1 MKREIIRIED
11 ISDINLLRE
20 GWKNATKGD
29 KYWRK
34 STHNYEVNLERNL
47 LSLSHR
53 LREGTWRPSSGHT
66 FRMMTEGKWR
76 DITSF
81 PIEDRIVHY
90 AVVHVFNMSRH
101 FIRRTHGSIK
111 GRGCLSASKQVRKD
125 IRNISHRVEFLNKQ
139 QEKNGAANEE
149 IFEVTVVKYDCKKF
163 YPNILKPRLKE
174 KILQKYKGEAAIAL
188 LFSIIDSYMPDSE
201 RGMSIGALTS
211 QDMGNFF
218 LTMLDLF
225 ALENIRTHYYNRYVD
240 DITTLRESKAQA
252 IAAIPRMV
260 EAAEK
265 DGIIFG
271 RIEVYPLRV
280 RRVDFCGYAVGMLN
294 GTLSTRMRPKTV
306 RRYRR
311 RLHVAANH
319 LAAQR
324 ADTQQFS
331 ISQRATVLG
340 GFAAESLRQTIA
352 SYEGIAFHA
361 DTHNLLINIKR
372 NYYEV
377 FRTSDREPH
386 CSRHE
391 RERVATA

>member
-1 MKREIIRIED
+1 MKRQIVRIED
-11 ISDINLLRE
+11 ISDIKLLHQ

-125 IRNISHRVEFLNKQ
+125 IRNISHRVELLNKQ
-139 QEKNGAANEE
+139 HEKNGAANEE

-163 YPNILKPRLKE
+163 YPSILKSRLKE
-174 KILQKYKGEAAIAL
+174 KLRRRYKGEAALSL
-188 LFSIIDSYMPDSE
+188 LFAIIDAYMPDRE

-306 RRYRR
+306 RRYCR

-319 LAAQR
+319 LAAMR
-324 ADTQQFS
+324 ADT
-331 ISQRATVLG
+331 SQRTTVLG
-340 GFAAESLRQTIA
+340 GFAAEPLRQTIA
-352 SYEGIAFHA
+352 SYEGIALHA
-361 DTHNLLINIKR
+361 DTHNLLINLNP
-372 NYYEV
+372 NYYEI
-377 FRTSDREPH
+377 FRTSDREPD

>member
-1 MKREIIRIED
+1 MKRQIVRIED
-11 ISDINLLRE
+11 ISDIKLLHE

-34 STHNYEVNLERNL
+34 STHEYEVNLESNL

-53 LREGTWRPSSGHT
+53 LHEGTWRPSSGHT

-125 IRNISHRVEFLNKQ
+125 IRNISHRVELLNKQ
-139 QEKNGAANEE
+139 CEKNGAESEE
-149 IFEVTVVKYDCKKF
+149 TFEVTVVKYDCKKF
-163 YPNILKPRLKE
+163 YPSILKSRLKE
-174 KILQKYKGEAAIAL
+174 KLKRRYKGEAALSL
-188 LFSIIDSYMPDSE
+188 LFSIIDAYMPDSE

-260 EAAEK
+260 QAAEK

-271 RIEVYPLRV
+271 RIELYPLRV

-306 RRYRR
+306 RRYCR

-319 LAAQR
+319 LAAMR
-324 ADTQQFS
+324 ADS
-331 ISQRATVLG
+331 SQRATVLG
-340 GFAAESLRQTIA
+340 GFVAESLRQTIA
-352 SYEGIAFHA
+352 SYEGIALHA
-361 DTHNLLINIKR
+361 DTHNLLINLKR
-372 NYYEV
+372 NYHEI
-377 FRTSDREPH
+377 FRTSDREPD

>member
-1 MKREIIRIED
+1 MKRQIVRIED
-11 ISDINLLRE
+11 ISDIKLLHE

-29 KYWRK
+29 KYLRK
-34 STHNYEVNLERNL
+34 STHEYEVNLDNNL
-47 LSLSHR
+47 RSLSHR

-81 PIEDRIVHY
+81 PIEDRIVHF

-111 GRGCLSASKQVRKD
+111 GRGCLSASKQVRRD
-125 IRNISHRVEFLNKQ
+125 IRNISHRVEMLNK
-139 QEKNGAANEE
+139 KNATAGEE

-174 KILQKYKGEAAIAL
+174 KIRRKYKGEAAIAL
-188 LFSIIDSYMPDSE
+188 LFSIIDAYMPDSE

-306 RRYRR
+306 RRYCR

-319 LAAQR
+319 LAAMR
-324 ADTQQFS
+324 ADTS
-331 ISQRATVLG
+331 KRATVLG

-352 SYEGIAFHA
+352 SYEGIALHA
-361 DTHNLLINIKR
+361 DTHNLLINLKR
-372 NYYEV
+372 NYHEI

>member
-1 MKREIIRIED
+1 MKREIVRIED
-11 ISDINLLRE
+11 IADLKLLRE
-20 GWKNATKGD
+20 GWRNATNGE

-34 STHNYEVNLERNL
+34 STRNYEVNLERNL

-53 LREGTWRPSSGHT
+53 LLDGTWRPSSGHT

-90 AVVHVFNMSRH
+90 ALVHVFNMSRH

-125 IRNISHRVEFLNKQ
+125 IRNISHRVEMLNK
-139 QEKNGAANEE
+139 KNGTAGE

-174 KILQKYKGEAAIAL
+174 KILRRYKGKAAIAL
-188 LFSIIDSYMPDSE
+188 LFSIIDAYMPNSE

-306 RRYRR
+306 RRYCR

-319 LAAQR
+319 LAAMR
-324 ADTQQFS
+324 ADT
-331 ISQRATVLG
+331 SQRATVLG

-352 SYEGIAFHA
+352 SYEGIALHA
-361 DTHNLLINIKR
+361 DTHNLLINLKR

-377 FRTSDREPH
+377 YRTSDREPD

>member
-1 MKREIIRIED
+1 MKRQIVRIED
-11 ISDINLLRE
+11 ISDIKLLHE

-34 STHNYEVNLERNL
+34 STHEYEVNLDSNL
-47 LSLSHR
+47 RSLSYR

-125 IRNISHRVEFLNKQ
+125 IRNISHRVEMLNK
-139 QEKNGAANEE
+139 KNGTAGE

-174 KILQKYKGEAAIAL
+174 KILSKYKGEAAIAL
-188 LFSIIDSYMPDSE
+188 LFSIIDAYMPESE

-306 RRYRR
+306 RRYCR
-311 RLHVAANH
+311 RLHVAVKQ
-319 LAAQR
+319 AAAMR
-324 ADTQQFS
+324 ADTS
-331 ISQRATVLG
+331 ERATVLG

-352 SYEGIAFHA
+352 SYEGIALHA
-361 DTHNLLINIKR
+361 DTHNLLINLKR

-377 FRTSDREPH
+377 YRTSDREPH

>member
-1 MKREIIRIED
+1 MKRQIVRIED
-11 ISDINLLRE
+11 ISDIKLLHE

-34 STHNYEVNLERNL
+34 STHEYEVNLESNL
-47 LSLSHR
+47 RSLSHR

-125 IRNISHRVEFLNKQ
+125 IRNISHRVEMLNKQ
-139 QEKNGAANEE
+139 SEKNGKANEE

-174 KILQKYKGEAAIAL
+174 KIRLKYKGEAAIAL
-188 LFSIIDSYMPDSE
+188 LFSIIDAYMPDSE

-260 EAAEK
+260 QAAEK

-294 GTLSTRMRPKTV
+294 GRLSTRMRPKTV
-306 RRYRR
+306 RRYCR

-319 LAAQR
+319 LAAMR
-324 ADTQQFS
+324 AD
-331 ISQRATVLG
+331 ISAQRATVLG
-340 GFAAESLRQTIA
+340 GFAAESFRQTIA
-352 SYEGIAFHA
+352 SYEGIALHA
-361 DTHNLLINIKR
+361 DTHNLLNNIKR

-377 FRTSDREPH
+377 FGTTDREPD

>member
-1 MKREIIRIED
+1 MKRQIVRIED
-11 ISDINLLRE
+11 ISNIKLLHE

-34 STHNYEVNLERNL
+34 STHNYEVNLESNL
-47 LSLSHR
+47 RSLSHR

-125 IRNISHRVEFLNKQ
+125 IRNISHRVEMLNKQ
-139 QEKNGAANEE
+139 SEKNGKANEE

-163 YPNILKPRLKE
+163 YPSILKSRLKE
-174 KILQKYKGEAAIAL
+174 KILRKYKGEAAIAL
-188 LFSIIDSYMPDSE
+188 LFSIIDAYMPDSE

-311 RLHVAANH
+311 RLHIAANH
-319 LAAQR
+319 LAAMR
-324 ADTQQFS
+324 ADTT
-331 ISQRATVLG
+331 SQRATVLG

-352 SYEGIAFHA
+352 SYEGIALHA
-361 DTHNLLINIKR
+361 DTHNLLINLKR
-372 NYYEV
+372 NYHEIY
-377 FRTSDREPH
+377 RTSDREPD

>member
-1 MKREIIRIED
+1 MKRQIVRIED
-11 ISDINLLRE
+11 ISNIKLLHE

-34 STHNYEVNLERNL
+34 STHNYEVNLDRNL
-47 LSLSHR
+47 RSLSHR

-125 IRNISHRVEFLNKQ
+125 IRNISHRVELLNKQ
-139 QEKNGAANEE
+139 HEKDGAANEE

-174 KILQKYKGEAAIAL
+174 KIRLKYKGEAAIAL
-188 LFSIIDSYMPDSE
+188 LFSIIDAYMPESE

-311 RLHVAANH
+311 RLHIAANH
-319 LAAQR
+319 LAAMR
-324 ADTQQFS
+324 ADTT
-331 ISQRATVLG
+331 SQRATVLG

-352 SYEGIAFHA
+352 SYEGIALHA
-361 DTHNLLINIKR
+361 DTHNLLINLKR
-372 NYYEV
+372 NYYEI
-377 FRTSDREPH
+377 FRTSDREPY

>member
-1 MKREIIRIED
+1 MKRQIVRIED
-11 ISDINLLRE
+11 ISDIKLLHE
-20 GWKNATKGD
+20 GWKNATKGG

-34 STHNYEVNLERNL
+34 STHEYEVNLDNNL
-47 LSLSHR
+47 RSLSHR

-81 PIEDRIVHY
+81 PIEDRIVHF

-111 GRGCLSASKQVRKD
+111 GRGCLSASKQVRRD
-125 IRNISHRVEFLNKQ
+125 IRNISHRVEMLNK
-139 QEKNGAANEE
+139 KNATAGEE

-174 KILQKYKGEAAIAL
+174 KILRRYKGEAAIAL
-188 LFSIIDSYMPDSE
+188 LFAIIDAYMPKSE

-319 LAAQR
+319 LAAMR
-324 ADTQQFS
+324 ADTS
-331 ISQRATVLG
+331 KRATVLG

-352 SYEGIAFHA
+352 SYEGIALHA
-361 DTHNLLINIKR
+361 DTHNLLINLKR

-377 FRTSDREPH
+377 YRTSDREPH

>member
-1 MKREIIRIED
+1 MKRQIVRIED
-11 ISDINLLRE
+11 ISDIKLLQE

-34 STHNYEVNLERNL
+34 STHEYEVNLDNNL
-47 LSLSHR
+47 RSLSHR

-125 IRNISHRVEFLNKQ
+125 IRNISHRVEMLNK
-139 QEKNGAANEE
+139 KNGKVNEE

-188 LFSIIDSYMPDSE
+188 LFSIIDAYMPDSE

-252 IAAIPRMV
+252 IAAIPKMV

-319 LAAQR
+319 LAAQH
-324 ADTQQFS
+324 ADT
-331 ISQRATVLG
+331 SQRATVLG

-352 SYEGIAFHA
+352 SYEGIALHA
-361 DTHNLLINIKR
+361 DTHNLLINLKR

-377 FRTSDREPH
+377 YRTSDREPH

>member
-1 MKREIIRIED
+1 MKRQIVRIED
-11 ISDINLLRE
+11 ISDIKLLHE

-34 STHNYEVNLERNL
+34 STHNYEVNLESNL
-47 LSLSHR
+47 RSLSHR

-125 IRNISHRVEFLNKQ
+125 IRNISHRVEMLNKQ
-139 QEKNGAANEE
+139 SEKNGKANEE

-163 YPNILKPRLKE
+163 YPSILKSRLKE
-174 KILQKYKGEAAIAL
+174 KILRKYKGEAAIAL
-188 LFSIIDSYMPDSE
+188 LFSIIDAYMPESE

-260 EAAEK
+260 QAAEK

-306 RRYRR
+306 RRYCR

-319 LAAQR
+319 LAAMR
-324 ADTQQFS
+324 AD

-352 SYEGIAFHA
+352 SYEGIALHA
-361 DTHNLLINIKR
+361 DTHNLLINLKR
-372 NYYEV
+372 NYHEIY
-377 FRTSDREPH
+377 RTSDREPY

>member
-1 MKREIIRIED
+1 
-11 ISDINLLRE
+11 
-20 GWKNATKGD
+20 
-29 KYWRK
+29 
-34 STHNYEVNLERNL
+34 
-47 LSLSHR
+47 
-53 LREGTWRPSSGHT
+53 
-66 FRMMTEGKWR
+66 MMTEGKWR

-81 PIEDRIVHY
+81 PIEDRIVHF

-125 IRNISHRVEFLNKQ
+125 IRNISHRVELLNKQ
-139 QEKNGAANEE
+139 QEKNATAGE

-174 KILQKYKGEAAIAL
+174 KIRRKYKGEAAIAL
-188 LFSIIDSYMPDSE
+188 LFAIIDAYMPKSE

-252 IAAIPRMV
+252 IAAIPKMV

-294 GTLSTRMRPKTV
+294 GILSTRMRPKTV

-319 LAAQR
+319 LAAMR
-324 ADTQQFS
+324 ADTS
-331 ISQRATVLG
+331 KRATVLG

-352 SYEGIAFHA
+352 SYEGIALHA
-361 DTHNLLINIKR
+361 DTHNLLINLKR
-372 NYYEV
+372 NYHEI

>member
-1 MKREIIRIED
+1 MKRQIVRIED
-11 ISDINLLRE
+11 ISDIKLLHE

-34 STHNYEVNLERNL
+34 STHEYEVNLESNL
-47 LSLSHR
+47 RSLSHR

-125 IRNISHRVEFLNKQ
+125 IRNISHRVELLNKQ
-139 QEKNGAANEE
+139 SEKNGKANEE

-163 YPNILKPRLKE
+163 YPSILKSRLKE
-174 KILQKYKGEAAIAL
+174 KILRKYKGEAAIAL
-188 LFSIIDSYMPDSE
+188 LFSIIDAYMPDSE

-306 RRYRR
+306 RRYCR

-319 LAAQR
+319 LAAMR
-324 ADTQQFS
+324 AD

-340 GFAAESLRQTIA
+340 GFAVESLRQTIA
-352 SYEGIAFHA
+352 SYEGIALHA
-361 DTHNLLINIKR
+361 DTHNLLINLKR
-372 NYYEV
+372 NYYEI
-377 FRTSDREPH
+377 FRTSDREPD

>member
-1 MKREIIRIED
+1 MKRQIVRIED
-11 ISDINLLRE
+11 ISDIKLLHQ

-34 STHNYEVNLERNL
+34 STHNYEVNLESNL
-47 LSLSHR
+47 RSLSHR

-125 IRNISHRVEFLNKQ
+125 IRNISHRVEMLNK
-139 QEKNGAANEE
+139 KNGAAGE

-163 YPNILKPRLKE
+163 YPSILKSRLKE
-174 KILQKYKGEAAIAL
+174 KLRRRYKGEAALSL
-188 LFSIIDSYMPDSE
+188 LFSIIDEYMPDSE

-311 RLHVAANH
+311 RLHIAANH
-319 LAAQR
+319 LAAMR
-324 ADTQQFS
+324 ADTT
-331 ISQRATVLG
+331 SQRATVLG

-352 SYEGIAFHA
+352 SYEGIALHA
-361 DTHNLLINIKR
+361 DTHNLLINLKR
-372 NYYEV
+372 NYHEIY
-377 FRTSDREPH
+377 RTSDREPY

>member
-1 MKREIIRIED
+1 MKRQIVRIED
-11 ISDINLLRE
+11 ISDIKLLHE

-34 STHNYEVNLERNL
+34 STHNYEVNLESNL
-47 LSLSHR
+47 RSLSHR

-125 IRNISHRVEFLNKQ
+125 IRNISHRVEMLNKQ
-139 QEKNGAANEE
+139 SEKNGKANEE

-163 YPNILKPRLKE
+163 YPSILKSRLKE
-174 KILQKYKGEAAIAL
+174 KILRKYKGEAAIAL
-188 LFSIIDSYMPDSE
+188 LFSIIDAYMPDSE

-311 RLHVAANH
+311 RLHIAANH
-319 LAAQR
+319 LAAMR
-324 ADTQQFS
+324 ADTT
-331 ISQRATVLG
+331 SQRATVLG

-352 SYEGIAFHA
+352 SYEGIALHA
-361 DTHNLLINIKR
+361 DTHNLLINLKR
-372 NYYEV
+372 NYHEIY
-377 FRTSDREPH
+377 RTSDREPY

>member
-1 MKREIIRIED
+1 MKRQIVRIED
-11 ISDINLLRE
+11 ISDIKLLHE

-34 STHNYEVNLERNL
+34 STHEYEVNLESNL
-47 LSLSHR
+47 RSLSHR

-125 IRNISHRVEFLNKQ
+125 IRNISHRVEMLNKQ
-139 QEKNGAANEE
+139 SEKNGKANEE

-163 YPNILKPRLKE
+163 YPSILKSRLKE
-174 KILQKYKGEAAIAL
+174 KILRKYKGEAAIAL
-188 LFSIIDSYMPDSE
+188 LFSIIDAYMPDSE

-260 EAAEK
+260 QAAEK

-311 RLHVAANH
+311 RLHIAANH
-319 LAAQR
+319 LAAMR
-324 ADTQQFS
+324 ADTT
-331 ISQRATVLG
+331 SQRATVLG

-352 SYEGIAFHA
+352 SYEGIALHA
-361 DTHNLLINIKR
+361 DTHNLLINLKR
-372 NYYEV
+372 NYYEI
-377 FRTSDREPH
+377 FRTSDREPD

>member
-1 MKREIIRIED
+1 MKRQIVRIED
-11 ISDINLLRE
+11 ISNIKLLHE

-34 STHNYEVNLERNL
+34 STHNYEVNLDNNL
-47 LSLSHR
+47 RSLSHR

-125 IRNISHRVEFLNKQ
+125 IRNISHRVEMLNKQ
-139 QEKNGAANEE
+139 SEKNGKANEE

-163 YPNILKPRLKE
+163 YPSILKSRLKE
-174 KILQKYKGEAAIAL
+174 KILRKYKGEAAIAL
-188 LFSIIDSYMPDSE
+188 LFSIIDAYMPDSE

-306 RRYRR
+306 RRYCR

-319 LAAQR
+319 LAAMR
-324 ADTQQFS
+324 ADTP
-331 ISQRATVLG
+331 SQRATVLG

-352 SYEGIAFHA
+352 SYEGIALHA
-361 DTHNLLINIKR
+361 DTHNLLINLKR
-372 NYYEV
+372 NYYEI
-377 FRTSDREPH
+377 FRTSDREPD

>member
-1 MKREIIRIED
+1 MKRQIVRIED
-11 ISDINLLRE
+11 ISDIKLLRE
-20 GWKNATKGD
+20 GWKNAIKGD

-34 STHNYEVNLERNL
+34 STHEYEVNLENNL
-47 LSLSHR
+47 RSLSHR

-111 GRGCLSASKQVRKD
+111 GRGCLSASKQVRRD
-125 IRNISHRVEFLNKQ
+125 IRNISHRVEMLNK
-139 QEKNGAANEE
+139 KNATAGEE

-174 KILQKYKGEAAIAL
+174 KIRRKYKGEAAIAL
-188 LFSIIDSYMPDSE
+188 LFSIIDAYMPDSE

-306 RRYRR
+306 RRYCR

-319 LAAQR
+319 LAAMR
-324 ADTQQFS
+324 ADTS
-331 ISQRATVLG
+331 KRATVLG

-352 SYEGIAFHA
+352 SYEGIALHA
-361 DTHNLLINIKR
+361 DTHNLLINLKR

-377 FRTSDREPH
+377 YRTSDREPD

>member
-1 MKREIIRIED
+1 MKRQIVRIED
-11 ISDINLLRE
+11 ISDIKLLHE

-34 STHNYEVNLERNL
+34 STHNYEVNLDRNL
-47 LSLSHR
+47 RSLSHR

-125 IRNISHRVEFLNKQ
+125 IRNISHRVEMLNKQ
-139 QEKNGAANEE
+139 SEKNGKANEE

-163 YPNILKPRLKE
+163 YPSILKSRLKE
-174 KILQKYKGEAAIAL
+174 KILRKYKGEAAIAL
-188 LFSIIDSYMPDSE
+188 LFSIIDAYMPDSE

-311 RLHVAANH
+311 RLHIAANH
-319 LAAQR
+319 LAAMR
-324 ADTQQFS
+324 ADTT
-331 ISQRATVLG
+331 SQRATVLG

-352 SYEGIAFHA
+352 SYEGIALHA
-361 DTHNLLINIKR
+361 DTHNLLINLKR
-372 NYYEV
+372 NYYEI
-377 FRTSDREPH
+377 FRTSDREPD

>member
-1 MKREIIRIED
+1 MKRQIVRIED
-11 ISDINLLRE
+11 ISDIKLLHQ

-29 KYWRK
+29 KYWRE
-34 STHNYEVNLERNL
+34 STHNYEVNLESNL
-47 LSLSHR
+47 QSLSHR

-90 AVVHVFNMSRH
+90 AVVHVFNMSRY

-111 GRGCLSASKQVRKD
+111 GLGCLSASKQVRKD
-125 IRNISHRVEFLNKQ
+125 IRNISHRVEMLNKQ
-139 QEKNGAANEE
+139 SEKNGKANEE

-163 YPNILKPRLKE
+163 YPSILKSRLKE
-174 KILQKYKGEAAIAL
+174 KLRRRYKGEAALSL
-188 LFSIIDSYMPDSE
+188 LFSIIDEYMPDSE

-306 RRYRR
+306 RRYCR

-319 LAAQR
+319 LAAMR
-324 ADTQQFS
+324 ADTT
-331 ISQRATVLG
+331 SQRATFLG

-352 SYEGIAFHA
+352 SYEGIALHA
-361 DTHNLLINIKR
+361 DTHNLLINLKR

-377 FRTSDREPH
+377 YRTSDREPD

>member
-1 MKREIIRIED
+1 MKRQIVRIED
-11 ISDINLLRE
+11 ISDIKLLHE

-29 KYWRK
+29 KYWRE
-34 STHNYEVNLERNL
+34 STHNYEVNLENNL
-47 LSLSHR
+47 RSLSHR

-125 IRNISHRVEFLNKQ
+125 IRNISHRVELLNKQ
-139 QEKNGAANEE
+139 NEKNGAANEE

-174 KILQKYKGEAAIAL
+174 KIRHKYKGEAAIAL
-188 LFSIIDSYMPDSE
+188 LFAIIDAYMPNSE

-311 RLHVAANH
+311 RLHIVANH
-319 LAAQR
+319 LAAMR
-324 ADTQQFS
+324 ADT
-331 ISQRATVLG
+331 SQRATVLG

-352 SYEGIAFHA
+352 SYEGIALHA
-361 DTHNLLINIKR
+361 DTHNLLINLKR
-372 NYYEV
+372 NYHEI

>member
-1 MKREIIRIED
+1 MKRQIVRIED
-11 ISDINLLRE
+11 ISDIKLLHE

-34 STHNYEVNLERNL
+34 STHEYEVNLESNL
-47 LSLSHR
+47 RSLSHR

-125 IRNISHRVEFLNKQ
+125 IRNISHRVELLN
-139 QEKNGAANEE
+139 EKNGAAGE

-188 LFSIIDSYMPDSE
+188 LFSIIDAYMPDSE

-306 RRYRR
+306 RRYCR

-319 LAAQR
+319 LAAMR
-324 ADTQQFS
+324 ATTS
-331 ISQRATVLG
+331 AQRATVLG

-352 SYEGIAFHA
+352 SYEGISLHA
-361 DTHNLLINIKR
+361 DTHNLSINLKR
-372 NYYEV
+372 NYHEI
-377 FRTSDREPH
+377 FRTSDREPD

>member
-1 MKREIIRIED
+1 MKRQIVRIED
-11 ISDINLLRE
+11 ISDIKLLHE
-20 GWKNATKGD
+20 GWKNATKGG

-34 STHNYEVNLERNL
+34 STHEYEVNLDNNL
-47 LSLSHR
+47 RSLSHR

-81 PIEDRIVHY
+81 PIEDRIVHF

-111 GRGCLSASKQVRKD
+111 GRGCLSASKQVRRD
-125 IRNISHRVEFLNKQ
+125 IRNISHRVEMLNK
-139 QEKNGAANEE
+139 KNATAGEE
-149 IFEVTVVKYDCKKF
+149 IFEGTVVKYDCKKF

-174 KILQKYKGEAAIAL
+174 KILRRYKGEAAIAL
-188 LFSIIDSYMPDSE
+188 LFAIIDAYMPKSE

-319 LAAQR
+319 LAAMR
-324 ADTQQFS
+324 ADTS
-331 ISQRATVLG
+331 KRATVLG

-352 SYEGIAFHA
+352 SYEGIALHA
-361 DTHNLLINIKR
+361 DTHNLLINLKR
-372 NYYEV
+372 NYHEI

>member
-1 MKREIIRIED
+1 MKRQIVRIED
-11 ISDINLLRE
+11 ISDFDLLHE
-20 GWKNATKGD
+20 GWKNATKGG

-34 STHNYEVNLERNL
+34 STHEYEVNLDNNL
-47 LSLSHR
+47 RSLSHR

-101 FIRRTHGSIK
+101 FISRTHGSIK
-111 GRGCLSASKQVRKD
+111 GRGCLSASKQVRRD
-125 IRNISHRVEFLNKQ
+125 IRNISHRVEMLNK
-139 QEKNGAANEE
+139 KNATAGEE

-163 YPNILKPRLKE
+163 YPSILKSRLKE

-188 LFSIIDSYMPDSE
+188 LFSIIDAYMPDSE

-306 RRYRR
+306 RRYCR

-319 LAAQR
+319 LAAMR
-324 ADTQQFS
+324 ADTS
-331 ISQRATVLG
+331 KRATVLG

-352 SYEGIAFHA
+352 SYEGIALHA
-361 DTHNLLINIKR
+361 DTHNLLINLKR
-372 NYYEV
+372 NYHEI
-377 FRTSDREPH
+377 FRTRDREPH

>member
-1 MKREIIRIED
+1 MKRQIVRIED
-11 ISDINLLRE
+11 ISDIKLLHE
-20 GWKNATKGD
+20 GWKNATKGG

-34 STHNYEVNLERNL
+34 STHEYEVNLDNNL
-47 LSLSHR
+47 RSLSHR

-81 PIEDRIVHY
+81 PIEDRIVHF

-111 GRGCLSASKQVRKD
+111 GRGCLSASKQVRRD
-125 IRNISHRVEFLNKQ
+125 IRNISHRVEMLNK
-139 QEKNGAANEE
+139 KNATAGEE

-174 KILQKYKGEAAIAL
+174 KIRRKYKGEAAIAL
-188 LFSIIDSYMPDSE
+188 LFSIIDAYMPDSE

-306 RRYRR
+306 RRYCR

-319 LAAQR
+319 LAAMR
-324 ADTQQFS
+324 ADTS
-331 ISQRATVLG
+331 KRATVLG

-352 SYEGIAFHA
+352 SYEGIALHA
-361 DTHNLLINIKR
+361 DTHNLLINLKR

-377 FRTSDREPH
+377 YRTSDREPD

>member
-1 MKREIIRIED
+1 MKRQIVRIED
-11 ISDINLLRE
+11 ISDIKLLHE
-20 GWKNATKGD
+20 GWKNATKGG

-34 STHNYEVNLERNL
+34 STHEYEVNLDNNL
-47 LSLSHR
+47 RSLSHR

-81 PIEDRIVHY
+81 PIEDRIVHF

-111 GRGCLSASKQVRKD
+111 GRGCLSASKQVRRD
-125 IRNISHRVEFLNKQ
+125 IRNISHRVEMLNK
-139 QEKNGAANEE
+139 KNATAGEE

-174 KILQKYKGEAAIAL
+174 KILRRYKGEAAIAL
-188 LFSIIDSYMPDSE
+188 LFAIIDAYLPKSE

-294 GTLSTRMRPKTV
+294 GILSTRMRPKTV

-319 LAAQR
+319 LAAMR
-324 ADTQQFS
+324 ADTS
-331 ISQRATVLG
+331 KRATVLG

-352 SYEGIAFHA
+352 SYEGIALHA
-361 DTHNLLINIKR
+361 DTHNLLINLKR
-372 NYYEV
+372 NYHEI

>member
-1 MKREIIRIED
+1 MKREIVRIED
-11 ISDINLLRE
+11 IADINLLRE
-20 GWKNATKGD
+20 GWKNATKGN

-53 LREGTWRPSSGHT
+53 LRDGTWRPSSGHT
-66 FRMMTEGKWR
+66 FRIMTEGKWR

-90 AVVHVFNMSRH
+90 AVVYVFNMSRH

-125 IRNISHRVEFLNKQ
+125 IRNISHRVELLNKQ
-139 QEKNGAANEE
+139 CEKNGATGE
-149 IFEVTVVKYDCKKF
+149 IYEVTVVKYDCKKF
-163 YPNILKPRLKE
+163 YPNVLKSRLKE
-174 KILQKYKGEAAIAL
+174 KLKQRYKGEAALSL
-188 LFSIIDSYMPDSE
+188 LFAIIDAYMPDSE

-218 LTMLDLF
+218 LTRLDLF

-240 DITTLRESKAQA
+240 DITTLWETKAQA
-252 IAAIPRMV
+252 ISAIPRM
-260 EAAEK
+260 EQAAEK

-271 RIEVYPLRV
+271 RIEVYSLRV

-306 RRYRR
+306 RRYLR
-311 RLHVAANH
+311 RLH
-319 LAAQR
+319 LAAKQ
-324 ADTQQFS
+324 AVPNKTAAAS
-331 ISQRATVLG
+331 ASPNAIATVLG
-340 GFAAESLRQTIA
+340 GFAAEFLRQTIA
-352 SYEGIAFHA
+352 SYEGIALHA
-361 DTHNLLINIKR
+361 DTHNLLNNIKR

-377 FRTSDREPH
+377 FGTTDREPR

>member
-1 MKREIIRIED
+1 MKRQIVRIED

-53 LREGTWRPSSGHT
+53 LRDGTWRPSSGHT

-90 AVVHVFNMSRH
+90 AVVHVFNMRRH

-125 IRNISHRVEFLNKQ
+125 IRNISHRVEMLNK
-139 QEKNGAANEE
+139 KNATTNEE
-149 IFEVTVVKYDCKKF
+149 TFEVTVVKYDCKKF

-174 KILQKYKGEAAIAL
+174 KIRQKYKGEAAIAL
-188 LFSIIDSYMPDSE
+188 LFAIIDAYMPDSE

-319 LAAQR
+319 LAAMR
-324 ADTQQFS
+324 ADTF
-331 ISQRATVLG
+331 QRATVLD
-340 GFAAESLRQTIA
+340 GFAAEPLRQTIA
-352 SYEGIAFHA
+352 SYEGIALHA
-361 DTHNLLINIKR
+361 DTHNLLINLKR

-377 FRTSDREPH
+377 YRTSDREPH

>member
-1 MKREIIRIED
+1 MKRQIVRIED
-11 ISDINLLRE
+11 ISNIKLLRE

-34 STHNYEVNLERNL
+34 STHEYEVNLDSNL
-47 LSLSHR
+47 RSLSHR
-53 LREGTWRPSSGHT
+53 LREGTWRSSSGHT

-81 PIEDRIVHY
+81 PIEDRIVHF

-125 IRNISHRVEFLNKQ
+125 IRNIFHRVELLNKQ
-139 QEKNGAANEE
+139 SEKDGKANEE

-163 YPNILKPRLKE
+163 YPSILKSRLKG
-174 KILQKYKGEAAIAL
+174 KILQKYKGEAALSL
-188 LFSIIDSYMPDSE
+188 LFAIIDAYMPDSE

-218 LTMLDLF
+218 LTRLDLF

-240 DITTLRESKAQA
+240 DITTLWETKAQA
-252 IAAIPRMV
+252 ISAIPRM
-260 EAAEK
+260 EQAAEK

-271 RIEVYPLRV
+271 RIEVYSLRV

-294 GTLSTRMRPKTV
+294 GRLSTRMRPKTV
-306 RRYRR
+306 RRYCR

-319 LAAQR
+319 LAAMR
-324 ADTQQFS
+324 AD
-331 ISQRATVLG
+331 ISAQRATVLG
-340 GFAAESLRQTIA
+340 GFAAESFRQTIA
-352 SYEGIAFHA
+352 SYEGIALHA
-361 DTHNLLINIKR
+361 DTHNLLNNIKR

-377 FRTSDREPH
+377 FGTTDREPR
-386 CSRHE
+386 CSRRE
-391 RERVATA
+391 REGVATA

>member
-1 MKREIIRIED
+1 MKRQIVRIED

-125 IRNISHRVEFLNKQ
+125 IRNISHRVELFNK
-139 QEKNGAANEE
+139 KNGAASEE
-149 IFEVTVVKYDCKKF
+149 ILEVTVVKYDCKKF
-163 YPNILKPRLKE
+163 YPNVLKSRLKE
-174 KILQKYKGEAAIAL
+174 KLKQRYKGEAALSL
-188 LFSIIDSYMPDSE
+188 LFAIIDAYMPDSE

-218 LTMLDLF
+218 LTRLDLF

-240 DITTLRESKAQA
+240 DITTLWETKAQA
-252 IAAIPRMV
+252 ISAIPRM
-260 EAAEK
+260 EQAAEK

-271 RIEVYPLRV
+271 RIEVYSLRV

-294 GTLSTRMRPKTV
+294 GRLSTRMRPKTV
-306 RRYRR
+306 RRYCR

-319 LAAQR
+319 LAAMR
-324 ADTQQFS
+324 AD
-331 ISQRATVLG
+331 ISAQRATVLG
-340 GFAAESLRQTIA
+340 GFAAESFRQTIA
-352 SYEGIAFHA
+352 SYEGIALHA
-361 DTHNLLINIKR
+361 DTHNLLNNIKR

-377 FRTSDREPH
+377 FGTTDREPR
-386 CSRHE
+386 CSRRE
-391 RERVATA
+391 REGVATA

>member
-1 MKREIIRIED
+1 MKRQIVRIED
-11 ISDINLLRE
+11 ISDIKLLHE
-20 GWKNATKGD
+20 GWKNATKGG

-34 STHNYEVNLERNL
+34 STHEYEVDLDRNL
-47 LSLSHR
+47 RSLSHR

-66 FRMMTEGKWR
+66 FRMMTEGKCR

-125 IRNISHRVEFLNKQ
+125 IRNISHRVELLNKQ
-139 QEKNGAANEE
+139 NEKNGAANEE

-174 KILQKYKGEAAIAL
+174 KIRQKYKGEAAIAL
-188 LFSIIDSYMPDSE
+188 LFSIIDAYMPDSE

-306 RRYRR
+306 RRYCR

-324 ADTQQFS
+324 ATT
-331 ISQRATVLG
+331 SQRATVLG

-352 SYEGIAFHA
+352 SYEGIALHA
-361 DTHNLLINIKR
+361 DTHNLLINLKR
-372 NYYEV
+372 NYHEI

>member
-1 MKREIIRIED
+1 MKREIVRIED
-11 ISDINLLRE
+11 IADLKLLRE
-20 GWKNATKGD
+20 GWRNATNGE

-34 STHNYEVNLERNL
+34 STRNYEVNLERNL

-53 LREGTWRPSSGHT
+53 LLDGTWRPSSGHT

-90 AVVHVFNMSRH
+90 ALVHVFNMSRH

-111 GRGCLSASKQVRKD
+111 GRGCLSASKQVRRD
-125 IRNISHRVEFLNKQ
+125 IRRLAHNVGLENVI
-139 QEKNGAANEE
+139 
-149 IFEVTVVKYDCKKF
+149 VVKYDCKKF
-163 YPNILKPRLKE
+163 YPNILKARLKA
-174 KILQKYKGEAAIAL
+174 KIRERYKGDAAIQL
-188 LFSIIDSYMPDSE
+188 LFAVIDAYMPDSE

-218 LTMLDLF
+218 LTALDLF
-225 ALENIRTHYYNRYVD
+225 ALETIHTHYYNRYVD

-306 RRYRR
+306 RRYCR
-311 RLHVAANH
+311 RLHIAANH
-319 LAAQR
+319 LAAKR
-324 ADTQQFS
+324 VLAQQT
-331 ISQRATVLG
+331 ISAQRATVLG

-352 SYEGIAFHA
+352 SYEGIALHA
-361 DTHNLLINIKR
+361 DTHNLLNNIKR

-377 FRTSDREPH
+377 FGTTDREPR
-386 CSRHE
+386 CSRRE
-391 RERVATA
+391 REGVATA

>member
-1 MKREIIRIED
+1 MKRQIVRIED
-11 ISDINLLRE
+11 ISDIKLLRE

-34 STHNYEVNLERNL
+34 STHEYEVNLDSNL
-47 LSLSHR
+47 RSLSHR

-125 IRNISHRVEFLNKQ
+125 IRNISHRVEMLNKQ
-139 QEKNGAANEE
+139 SEKNGKANEE

-163 YPNILKPRLKE
+163 YPSILKSRLKE
-174 KILQKYKGEAAIAL
+174 KILRKYKGEAAIAL
-188 LFSIIDSYMPDSE
+188 LFSIIDAYMPDSE

-260 EAAEK
+260 QAAEK

-306 RRYRR
+306 RRYCR
-311 RLHVAANH
+311 RLHIAANH
-319 LAAQR
+319 LAAMR
-324 ADTQQFS
+324 ADTT
-331 ISQRATVLG
+331 SQRATVLG

-352 SYEGIAFHA
+352 SYEGIALHA
-361 DTHNLLINIKR
+361 DTHNLLINLKR
-372 NYYEV
+372 NYYEI
-377 FRTSDREPH
+377 FRTSDREPD